1 MKSNPSEEKSGSPG
15 TKILMAVV
23 CLAVL
28 TYFGIQLYRYFADP
42 LVTALAYTYQVEVTI
57 SATGYLVRDEQ
68 VLTGD
73 DKGLLQLECAEGARV
88 AVGGTVAQIYAD
100 QASLDRQ
107 QQIRDL
113 QDKLDQLEFAEDAAS
128 GDEVSLKLDS
138 QIVENLLTMRQALA
152 ADRLDVAQSS
162 VSELKTLVLKR
173 DFTYTDKDDVKKQIE
188 DLTAQL
194 QSLQAQ
200 SATSVKTIQAPASGI
215 YSAVVDGYESV
226 LTPDSLENLT
236 PSALSSLQPSGESSD
251 LGKLILGDNWYFAAV
266 LTSAQ
271 AKELTKGRSETL
283 RFAKGVD
290 IDLNVTVQ
298 SISDEEKD
306 RAVVVFRGNT
316 YLPQLTLLR
325 RQSADIVRSTLT
337 GIRIPKEA
345 VKVNGE
351 GQTGVYC
358 VVGMVA
364 RFKPV
369 TVIWSGDDFALA
381 QANTD
386 SDVTRLRAGDRVII
400 AAAGLED
407 GKVIN

>member
-1 MKSNPSEEKSGSPG
+1 
-15 TKILMAVV
+15 
-23 CLAVL
+23 
-28 TYFGIQLYRYFADP
+28 
-42 LVTALAYTYQVEVTI
+42 
-57 SATGYLVRDEQ
+57 
-68 VLTGD
+68 
-73 DKGLLQLECAEGARV
+73 
-88 AVGGTVAQIYAD
+88 
-100 QASLDRQ
+100 
-107 QQIRDL
+107 
-113 QDKLDQLEFAEDAAS
+113 
-128 GDEVSLKLDS
+128 
-138 QIVENLLTMRQALA
+138 
-152 ADRLDVAQSS
+152 
-162 VSELKTLVLKR
+162 
-173 DFTYTDKDDVKKQIE
+173 
-188 DLTAQL
+188 
-194 QSLQAQ
+194 
-200 SATSVKTIQAPASGI
+200 
-215 YSAVVDGYESV
+215 
-226 LTPDSLENLT
+226 
-236 PSALSSLQPSGESSD
+236 
-251 LGKLILGDNWYFAAV
+251 
-266 LTSAQ
+266 
-271 AKELTKGRSETL
+271 
-283 RFAKGVD
+283 VD